1 MQVDTLNNVDSS
13 RPLSAKS
20 LCLLHVLA
28 GSSSTVS
35 LEAAKFLLD
44 SGQCDVNDR
53 EPDDELTPLHV
64 AAAWDNLSMCQLFVH
79 YGANLNAADAEQRSP
94 ADIAIGNSRKFL
106 LKLLNRKERRK
117 ARKIFKWLRFLFEPH
132 RQRKRNA
139 IPRSAS
145 FNCVPIAVPQLTLEE
160 QIDDYL
166 KNATNYNAR
175 LSANR
180 FSGLNF
186 KTNDTRMTAAEAIR
200 IINDS
205 NRRESNGR
213 KSSSLGGYLTAAEGP
228 TNQEAFVSYRES
240 EVSAIRP
247 KMSILTSDRS
257 TDLSHEFATPPTS
270 PVPNERPKTPES
282 PEIIPSAPPM
292 TPQITFRTLKAPRH
306 CLTPEVPPTA
316 MPRSASL
323 CAAVKP
329 KDLPQTERISDIAE
343 SLITEDETADE
354 EEEPELVE
362 LQKKAQSLTMDQLK
376 QRLIRYGHPPGPSL
390 SLTTRKLY
398 ERFLGKLEF
407 HALKG
412 VEYEMQRFRLG
423 LKYSIA
429 LERLIRSDQRNEQ
442 SDIGIVEEALIQ
454 NEFKDN
460 PTHDQISFFCYL
472 LIDITELLPNCT
484 FRQFLD
490 AIFYVG
496 KGNRSRP
503 LNHFCD
509 ALKHKTAP
517 KGEVSKKI
525 ARILSL
531 WEQKMGVVSLHL
543 FNNIHSTEA
552 FIREGA
558 MIEALGVENLTNLK
572 RGEFKGQSKMWPKQR
587 LAEYG
592 AFLLKKAYIIY
603 LNERCR
609 PIFEEDLNGVKL

>member
-1 MQVDTLNNVDSS
+1 M
-13 RPLSAKS
+13 
-20 LCLLHVLA
+20 
-28 GSSSTVS
+28 
-35 LEAAKFLLD
+35 
-44 SGQCDVNDR
+44 
-53 EPDDELTPLHV
+53 
-64 AAAWDNLSMCQLFVH
+64 
-79 YGANLNAADAEQRSP
+79 DA
-94 ADIAIGNSRKFL
+94 
-106 LKLLNRKERRK
+106 
-117 ARKIFKWLRFLFEPH
+117 
-132 RQRKRNA
+132 
-139 IPRSAS
+139 
-145 FNCVPIAVPQLTLEE
+145 
-160 QIDDYL
+160 
-166 KNATNYNAR
+166 
-175 LSANR
+175 
-180 FSGLNF
+180 
-186 KTNDTRMTAAEAIR
+186 
-200 IINDS
+200 
-205 NRRESNGR
+205 

-552 FIREGA
+552 FIREG
-558 MIEALGVENLTNLK
+558 VENLTNLK